1 MRCRRYECGAQPG
14 DVAPPQWPFIAGVLG
29 ACSASTRGRG
39 VPQDAA
45 TTPPAWGS
53 TSPTPSA
60 RPTSPTPSSS
70 APISAPLGE
79 PVHVSL
85 LQGDG
90 QTYGIGFA
98 IIAQFNVAHRPV
110 QRRATDSVAF
120 THAVA
125 VNVNGQPAGGA
136 WFGQKSEIPGYAV
149 DALYR
154 RQHSWSARCAHHR
167 GSAVEGAVGRSLG
180 CPTTSLTSSMRT
192 GPANV
197 STVDSTT
204 HQMAVTS
211 DGKVA
216 RTMPVSLGSGGHPTF
231 TGTKVVMEKDKPA
244 RMVSSPGEAYYN
256 VLVPWSVRIT
266 DSGEFIH
273 AASWNTANIG
283 SRNTPTA
290 ARTFMSATPS
300 GSTSSPSSAMWC
312 STRTR
317 PARRSRGG
325 TGGVGGTC
333 LGRSGRPAARC

>member
-1 MRCRRYECGAQPG
+1 
-14 DVAPPQWPFIAGVLG
+14 
-29 ACSASTRGRG
+29 
-39 VPQDAA
+39 
-45 TTPPAWGS
+45 
-53 TSPTPSA
+53 
-60 RPTSPTPSSS
+60 
-70 APISAPLGE
+70 
-79 PVHVSL
+79 VHVSL
-85 LQGDG
+85 FQGDG

-283 SRNTPTA
+283 SRNTPHGCTNLHVGDAEWFYEFSQLGDVVQYPNASGPTQPWWDGWGWWNLPWSQWA
-290 ARTFMSATPS
+290 AGGPLLNLLRTGSASRT
-300 GSTSSPSSAMWC
+300 GS
-312 STRTR
+312 
-317 PARRSRGG
+317 
-325 TGGVGGTC
+325 
-333 LGRSGRPAARC
+333 